1 MCLCWQ
7 FFLLLL
13 FQYFHAVGEYT
24 EDIAEFANSW
34 AVQAS
39 DDIACVPVASDF
51 SSPCS
56 ANAESTEVNL
66 AYFIYRHR

>member
-1 MCLCWQ
+1 MFVLTV
-7 FFLLLL
+7 FLVLLSQC
-13 FQYFHAVGEYT
+13 FYAVGEYT

-39 DDIACVPVASDF
+39 DDIACVPTASDF

-56 ANAESTEVNL
+56 ANAESTEVN
-66 AYFIYRHR
+66 

>member
-1 MCLCWQ
+1 M
-7 FFLLLL
+7 L

-34 AVQAS
+34 AVQTT
-39 DDIACVPVASDF
+39 DDVACVPTASDF

-56 ANAESTEVNL
+56 ADAESTEVN
-66 AYFIYRHR
+66 

>member
-1 MCLCWQ
+1 MFVLKI
-7 FFLLLL
+7 FLFL
-13 FQYFHAVGEYT
+13 FSQRFHAVGEYT

-39 DDIACVPVASDF
+39 EDTACVPTASDF

-56 ANAESTEVNL
+56 ASPESTEVS
-66 AYFIYRHR
+66 